1 MDVIKPIFGR
11 VGGKARLAP
20 WIIEFIKQH
29 QFSIYCE
36 PFAGSAA
43 VYFRMVSEGIFEEIK
58 QRGHHPRIVL
68 NDADSKIVQLF
79 RVCRDHPELLAHAVR
94 YTPYSREEH
103 RIAQGK
109 QDVETGDLDEIMAD
123 IEQARRSLV
132 DSWMSFSR
140 DTGRSWSIKKYLEW
154 DRARESTEQFNQ
166 LPDRILAASPHLQ
179 NNEAKVQ
186 ALELAKVLLDLAGS
200 ETDEE
205 TIKQQV
211 EQARRSLV
219 DSWMSFKYMQGDSW
233 GTSTGL
239 RQTKGSDRCESET
252 FTHLPDRILAASPHL
267 QNNEAK
273 VQALELAKV
282 LLDLAGS
289 ETDEET
295 IKQQV
300 EQARRSLVDSWM
312 SFKYMPGD
320 IWGIKKYLEF
330 NRVKEAPEI
339 FNQVCD
345 RINKATN
352 HLKRCYIEND
362 DAVNVI
368 KRWATPYTL
377 FYLDPPYINCENYY
391 AHNSNQTKDE
401 NLQLHYKLAEIA
413 NTVECAGVIV
423 SYYPNELLDEL
434 YPEENW
440 ERHYKETIASSC
452 GVTRTSKNRTKPK
465 RMELLLVRKN
475 RSESV
480 DKPKSNYTGQLDLF

>member
-1 MDVIKPIFGR
+1 MDVVKPIFGR

-109 QDVETGDLDEIMAD
+109 QEVETGDLDELMAD

-132 DSWMSFSR
+132 DSWMSFKYMPG
-140 DTGRSWSIKKYLEW
+140 DSWGVQKYLNLH
-154 DRARESTEQFNQ
+154 DTKDSLFQLTS

-200 ETDEE
+200 ETDEDI
-205 TIKQQV
+205 IKQQV
-211 EQARRSLV
+211 EEARRYLV
-219 DSWMSFKYMQGDSW
+219 DSWMSFSRDNGGWSYLLE
-233 GTSTGL
+233 TSSSNKDRDKIG
-239 RQTKGSDRCESET
+239 DRCASAR
-252 FTHLPDRILAASPHL
+252 FTHLP
-267 QNNEAK
+267 
-273 VQALELAKV
+273 
-282 LLDLAGS
+282 
-289 ETDEET
+289 
-295 IKQQV
+295 
-300 EQARRSLVDSWM
+300 
-312 SFKYMPGD
+312 
-320 IWGIKKYLEF
+320 
-330 NRVKEAPEI
+330 
-339 FNQVCD
+339 D

-368 KRWATPYTL
+368 KRWAAPYTL

-413 NTVECAGVIV
+413 NTVECSGVIV

-440 ERHYKETIASSC
+440 ERHFKETIASSS